1 MLIFSVSFQ
10 FLRMTPKSSGV
21 AGCARGTHRGPGMPD
36 RVMTFQQ
43 ERTTGSKHVHAC
55 MHAPTNQSTAR
66 SLLRF
71 DLLIED
77 N

>member
-10 FLRMTPKSSGV
+10 FLRMTPKSSEG
-21 AGCARGTHRGPGMPD
+21 AGCARGTHRGAGMPD
-36 RVMTFQQ
+36 RVMTRPNQNQ
-43 ERTTGSKHVHAC
+43 
-55 MHAPTNQSTAR
+55 PTNQGAAVFGCNAAPR
-66 SLLRF
+66 SRGVF

>member
-43 ERTTGSKHVHAC
+43 ERTTGSKHVHAR
-55 MHAPTNQSTAR
+55 TNPINTYRPIS
-66 SLLRF
+66 LRF